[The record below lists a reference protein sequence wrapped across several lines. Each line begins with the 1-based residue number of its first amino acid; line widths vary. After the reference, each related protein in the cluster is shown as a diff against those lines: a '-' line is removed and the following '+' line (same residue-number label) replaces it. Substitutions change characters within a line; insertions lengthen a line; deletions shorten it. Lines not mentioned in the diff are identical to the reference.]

1 MKGPSVTLSSPSF
14 FRTVVA
20 AREGWSPS
28 PPTIRPAS
36 LCSPHHFMT
45 ASYPAFISSG
55 LERPYHSSLPTNI
68 SMYFT
73 FGPPRALLTSHDERA
88 ARASTLDCRG
98 DSSGGRPAGA
108 DRPAGAADRP
118 GERPGPPR
126 RRDGG

>member
-1 MKGPSVTLSSPSF
+1 MKGPSVTLSFPSF

-20 AREGWSPS
+20 AREGWSSS

-36 LCSPHHFMT
+36 LCSPPHFMT

-55 LERPYHSSLPTNI
+55 LERPHPSSLPTHI

-73 FGPPRALLTSHDERA
+73 FCPPPPLPPPRDGGPP
-88 ARASTLDCRG
+88 RASTLDCRG
-98 DSSGGRPAGA
+98 DSPSGRPAGA

-118 GERPGPPR
+118 GERPGPP
-126 RRDGG
+126 